1 MFGSKAVLKLSQDK
15 FFVWSILVR
24 LECLR
29 WKGLRT
35 SSFNSLS
42 LREQERAKIQALADS
57 PPCTAILWGVSWLQ
71 NTEEFAQ
78 EDARLRLPELSGR
91 LGPGASCRSLGL
103 LLRLPSWVPE

>member
-1 MFGSKAVLKLSQDK
+1 MFSSKAVLKLSQDK

-42 LREQERAKIQALADS
+42 LREQEWAKIQALADS
-57 PPCTAILWGVSWLQ
+57 SPCTAVPWGVSWMQ
-71 NTEEFAQ
+71 NTEEFVQ

-91 LGPGASCRSLGL
+91 LGPGAPCGRLGL